1 MSDFSFITNFLTMA
15 IEWIGVAYFY
25 RPLERRSEGRLKYLG
40 WLCLLLLIPVYM
52 PIIPELAS
60 IKVFSLENLFNQIV
74 RTFIN
79 WLALYG
85 YLRCTKECKRS
96 VCVYLSAVYVLIYMV
111 SFSLRQACFS
121 YLESELTHLQF
132 ELAMLGLIAI
142 FQLGIVLV
150 AGKLLELS
158 SIKDVGAN
166 RLGVIFISM
175 AVELYFK
182 FSLVSPEAD
191 YARRPMDVVF
201 YTLSAT
207 IGVFIMVILFER
219 NIAYHEKRAEMQL
232 EQVQMQYEMQNA
244 RRYLRANADIRR
256 LYHDMKNHLLALESM
271 IKSGGEPE
279 QYITELRS
287 RLESYDVNVNT
298 GNAVADTLLAEKI
311 ERARL
316 DNISFNVCA
325 DLSMFSFMNSV
336 DMVTILANAI
346 DNAVEALIQLPEGQ
360 ERIVYIKTT
369 RYANMA
375 VLRISNQFSG
385 KLDLRD
391 GVLHTGKADPAMHGI
406 GLSSIQKAVERYGGS
421 AETQFENDGG
431 WFRLM
436 IMIPVPEDKNR

>member
-1 MSDFSFITNFLTMA
+1 MIESRVSISIWNFMA
-15 IEWIGVAYFY
+15 ECIGVLFFY
-25 RPLERRSEGRLKYLG
+25 RQLEKRSDSKVVYLG
-40 WLCLLLLIPVYM
+40 YCCLLLLTPCMFRSSLKCSSSKDFV
-52 PIIPELAS
+52 
-60 IKVFSLENLFNQIV
+60 LENLFNQII
-74 RTFIN
+74 RTFIT
-79 WLALYG
+79 LMAIYG
-85 YLRCTKECKRS
+85 YLGVQKIAIARMPFI
-96 VCVYLSAVYVLIYMV
+96 LSSVYVLIYMV
-111 SFSLRQACFS
+111 SFNLRQACLCRSSPICPTSARVDYGRFHPFS
-121 YLESELTHLQF
+121 VGH
-132 ELAMLGLIAI
+132 
-142 FQLGIVLV
+142 
-150 AGKLLELS
+150 S
-158 SIKDVGAN
+158 SSRAKASDLKRIKDVGYM
-166 RLGVIFISM
+166 RFGVIGISIV
-175 AVELYFK
+175 VELYFK
-182 FSLVSPEAD
+182 FSIIANDGGNLNYPTD
-191 YARRPMDVVF
+191 LIF
-201 YTLSAT
+201 YSLSST

-219 NIAYHEKRAEMQL
+219 NITYHEKRAEMQL

-406 GLSSIQKAVERYGGS
+406 GLSSIQKAVKRYGGS

-436 IMIPVPEDKNR
+436 IMIPVPEK

>member
-1 MSDFSFITNFLTMA
+1 MIGYSFQTSIANILIECVGIFFFYIRLDKKDGRKRYFGFL
-15 IEWIGVAYFY
+15 W
-25 RPLERRSEGRLKYLG
+25 
-40 WLCLLLLIPVYM
+40 LLLLLFVYV
-52 PIIPELAS
+52 PIIPEMSSSKAFALS
-60 IKVFSLENLFNQIV
+60 NLFNQLI
-74 RTFIN
+74 RTCIN
-79 WLALYG
+79 IMAIYG
-85 YLRCTKECKRS
+85 YLRFTVERNRTICL
-96 VCVYLSAVYVLIYMV
+96 YLSSVYVLIYMV
-111 SFSLRQACFS
+111 SFNLRQAAMPFFS
-121 YLESELTHLQF
+121 DLSDKQLEFVMIAL
-132 ELAMLGLIAI
+132 LAFFQWGIA
-142 FQLGIVLV
+142 FV
-150 AGKLLELS
+150 AQKLLNIAN
-158 SIKDVGAN
+158 IKEVGHT
-166 RLGVIFISM
+166 RFGVISISII
-175 AVELYFK
+175 VELYFK
-182 FSLVSPEAD
+182 FSLLAD
-191 YARRPMDVVF
+191 DTVNSRRPTDILF
-201 YTLSAT
+201 YSLCAT
-207 IGVFIMVILFER
+207 IGVFIVFLLFER
-219 NIAYHEKRAEMQL
+219 NIYAHEKRAEMQL

-406 GLSSIQKAVERYGGS
+406 GLSSIQKAVKRYGGS

-436 IMIPVPEDKNR
+436 IMIPVPEDKKK